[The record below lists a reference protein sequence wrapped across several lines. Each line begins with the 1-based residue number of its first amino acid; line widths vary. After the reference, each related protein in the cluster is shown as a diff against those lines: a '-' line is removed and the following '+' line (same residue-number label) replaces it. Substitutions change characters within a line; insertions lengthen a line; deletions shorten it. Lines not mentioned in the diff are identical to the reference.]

1 MKGEMELAAM
11 LIGWAVL
18 FDILDGRVARF
29 ANATSDFGRE
39 FDSLADVISFGVAPA
54 VLVFSWGLNLW
65 PRLGWL
71 TCFLYVVCGTMRL
84 ARYNIQQKAMDKR
97 YFVGMPIPSA
107 AGVFASLVF
116 MFPEPLASKAQT
128 VPIVILAVVLALLML
143 STLRYYSFK
152 DLGLRRR
159 QPYLAIL
166 FLVLLIVAIGT
177 HPQVV
182 LLSIAGTY
190 LLSGLALKAYSLIR
204 RSHQTRGRVAKE
216 AGTGK

>member
-1 MKGEMELAAM
+1 
-11 LIGWAVL
+11 
-18 FDILDGRVARF
+18 
-29 ANATSDFGRE
+29 
-39 FDSLADVISFGVAPA
+39 
-54 VLVFSWGLNLW
+54 
-65 PRLGWL
+65 
-71 TCFLYVVCGTMRL
+71 MRL